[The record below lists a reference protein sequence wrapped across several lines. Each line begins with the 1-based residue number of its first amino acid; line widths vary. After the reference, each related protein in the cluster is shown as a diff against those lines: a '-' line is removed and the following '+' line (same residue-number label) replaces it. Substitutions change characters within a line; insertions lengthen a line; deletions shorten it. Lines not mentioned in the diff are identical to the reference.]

1 VGWNRQCL
9 RLIFS
14 KIVAQHRI
22 GALLKEVKRRKFR
35 GDQIHGCD
43 RTMVDPNIRSDK
55 AAGRSGPKLELFD
68 PARGDS
74 AFRLQKLTAENLRC
88 PTRMNYFTILW
99 VRRGSGTWHVDSNDY
114 TFRRPALLFANPYQ
128 TVFIQSRPDLT
139 GARLL
144 FHANFFCIET
154 HHKEVGCNGVLFN
167 NIYGAPVLRVNNEN
181 AAEFERL
188 IALMEDELA
197 SASLAHSEILLSYL
211 KVFLIKAARI
221 KVEEQRQFSP
231 RPDASAARPHI
242 LAQLV
247 ELVEINYQKKHRPSE
262 YAKLL
267 GISEK
272 ALNKI
277 VSTHFGKTLTL
288 LIRERI
294 LNHAKW
300 RLLHT
305 RQPVK
310 EIADETGFA
319 DEFYFSRLFKRATGM
334 APTAFREFETRI
346 RDGSNLSM

>member
-1 VGWNRQCL
+1 MTE
-9 RLIFS
+9 
-14 KIVAQHRI
+14 I
-22 GALLKEVKRRKFR
+22 GALLKQVERRKFR
-35 GDQIHGCD
+35 GDQILGCD
-43 RTMVDPNIRSDK
+43 RTMADPNARSDK
-55 AAGRSGPKLELFD
+55 EAGRSGLKLELFD

-74 AFRLQKLTAENLRC
+74 AFRLQKLTAESLRRA
-88 PTRMNYFTILW
+88 TRMNYFTILW
-99 VRRGSGTWHVDSNDY
+99 VRQGAGNWHVDSNNY
-114 TFRRPALLFANPYQ
+114 AFRAPGLLFANPYQ
-128 TVFIQSRPDLT
+128 TVFVEPGRRLA

-167 NIYGAPVLRVNNEN
+167 NIYGDPVLGLNKDSG
-181 AAEFERL
+181 AEFERL
-188 IALMEDELA
+188 ITLMEEELA

-221 KVEEQRQFSP
+221 KMEEQESYRAAANS
-231 RPDASAARPHI
+231 RANPDI

-247 ELVEINYQKKHRPSE
+247 ELVEINYRAKHRPFE

-277 VSTHFGKTLTL
+277 VRNHFGKTLTL

-300 RLLHT
+300 HLLHT
-305 RQPVK
+305 RKPIK
-310 EIADETGFA
+310 EIADESGFA
-319 DEFYFSRLFKRATGM
+319 DEFYFSRLFKRATGL

-346 RDGSNLSM
+346 RAGSNLSM